1 MMYSKQMVCLCFAH
15 TEQQVDRVHSDWMSA
30 LAVVPDSRILL
41 SVCRGGLLKLWHS
54 DTLRPLGELR
64 GHDCAITG
72 ISTNSTHLFTASE

>member
-1 MMYSKQMVCLCFAH
+1 MCVCVFCP
-15 TEQQVDRVHSDWMSA
+15 EQQVDRAHYDWVSG

-64 GHDCAITG
+64 GHDCAING
-72 ISTNSTHLFTASE
+72 ISSNSTHLFTASE